1 MIELLQHGQRLQ
13 LTESLKN
20 LEVSYFEREV
30 FLSFILSIGLYLYFN
45 LLFYFS
51 RKLKLKIIIWIN
63 KIRSSS

>member
-45 LLFYFS
+45 LLFYFN
-51 RKLKLKIIIWIN
+51 RKLKLKNIIWIN
-63 KIRSSS
+63 KK

>member
-45 LLFYFS
+45 LLFYFN
-51 RKLKLKIIIWIN
+51 RKLKLKILFG
-63 KIRSSS
+63 

>member
-51 RKLKLKIIIWIN
+51 RKLKLKNIIWIN
-63 KIRSSS
+63 KK

>member
-13 LTESLKN
+13 LTESFKN
-20 LEVSYFEREV
+20 LEVSYFEREF

-51 RKLKLKIIIWIN
+51 RKLKLKNIIWIN
-63 KIRSSS
+63 KK